1 MNGMRIRGMAL
12 IDLMQACAPYVAP
25 STMAA
30 IIKQESGGNP
40 HALHNNTLG
49 KSIQPT
55 SKEEAVVL
63 ATKMIKAGQS
73 VDMGLGQINSQHL
86 AGYQVTVEQAL
97 DPCTNLKIA
106 QDILLKG
113 WKNSGGNLIG
123 TLSAYNTGKVNS
135 AIGLK
140 YAKQVFAQADA
151 NSRFV
156 PRPGIAYAAQTPMA
170 STLTPKGFSLIT
182 KVKDE

>member
-1 MNGMRIRGMAL
+1 MAL
-12 IDLMQACAPYVAP
+12 IDLMQTCAPYVAT

-49 KSIQPT
+49 KTLQPA
-55 SKEEAVVL
+55 SKEEAVSM

-86 AGYQVTVEQAL
+86 TSYRLTVEQIL
-97 DPCTNLKIA
+97 DPCMNLKIA

-113 WKNSGGNLIG
+113 WKSSGGNLMG
-123 TLSAYNTGKVNS
+123 ALSAYNTGKVNS
-135 AIGLK
+135 VAGLR
-140 YAKQVFAQADA
+140 YAKQVFAHAGSAQ
-151 NSRFV
+151 NFEG
-156 PRPGIAYAAQTPMA
+156 RPGVAYAAQTPMR
-170 STLTPKGFSLIT
+170 SSLTPNGFSLLT
-182 KVKDE
+182 KATDE